1 MMNIMIVTNSRYL
14 KTTAVMLYSLFMQ
27 EAGPVNVYLP
37 YEDIQPQELADL
49 QKYVSSFPQK
59 KLIPL
64 YVGTQFKEMVQSR
77 NGIMVETYYR
87 IIGWGMLPDDV
98 ERILCLD
105 VDLVIQKSLQGLYNT
120 DLGDH
125 VFAVCEDIFGKINGF
140 HEGNKRRLGIPT
152 EGNYFNAGVMLVNVK
167 ALRAGNEVEKILAN
181 VYQNYEHYE
190 YNDQDVLNEMY
201 QDNYH
206 QSILFE

>member
-14 KTTAVMLYSLFMQ
+14 KTTAVMLYSLFTQ

-87 IIGWGMLPDDV
+87 IIGWGMLPQMPG
-98 ERILCLD
+98 ESMPIE
-105 VDLVIQKSLQGLYNT
+105 
-120 DLGDH
+120 
-125 VFAVCEDIFGKINGF
+125 AVPMI
-140 HEGNKRRLGIPT
+140 
-152 EGNYFNAGVMLVNVK
+152 
-167 ALRAGNEVEKILAN
+167 
-181 VYQNYEHYE
+181 
-190 YNDQDVLNEMY
+190 
-201 QDNYH
+201 
-206 QSILFE
+206 